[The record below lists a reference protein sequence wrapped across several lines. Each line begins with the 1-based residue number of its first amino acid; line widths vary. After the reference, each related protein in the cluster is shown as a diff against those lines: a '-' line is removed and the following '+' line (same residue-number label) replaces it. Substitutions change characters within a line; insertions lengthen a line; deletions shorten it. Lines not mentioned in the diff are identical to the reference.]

1 MTTTTIVITKE
12 SIVNW
17 NHVISFI
24 IINNTVYM
32 HATDKDYPLKQFDSK
47 SSAES
52 FVINTIPKLLTTSQ
66 TSNNN
71 NSVSIIDLRKI

>member
-1 MTTTTIVITKE
+1 MATIVITKE
-12 SIVNW
+12 SVVNW

-32 HATDKDYPLKQFDSK
+32 HTTDKDYSLKQFDSK

-52 FVINTIPKLLTTSQ
+52 FVINAIPKLLTTSQ
-66 TSNNN
+66 ATMSP
-71 NSVSIIDLRKI
+71 NSVFVIDLRKV